1 MELERLHEFV
11 KIADRGSLNEA
22 AEELRLPPATLR
34 SRLHVLENT
43 LGVSLFQKAN
53 GALALTGEGKRLY
66 ADATEIVAEYAE
78 LRQSLRQPDAQTF
91 QSLKIAVSGVAL
103 PLFLG
108 PFLDL
113 LNEKYPHIRLE
124 LFDDTRFSIAEGLG
138 SGEVDVYF
146 APAMN
151 RSPRQEE
158 IAGRIVSPPRQEGIV
173 RRIISPPRHCV
184 LLPERHPLA
193 SRPTVSMRDL
203 DGECFILYPQTKE
216 TGIRDFQ
223 LANLQASG
231 IRRSVY
237 DSGTSPVFFTLL
249 VPVGK
254 GIVLLP
260 TPIFNLPPRTV
271 CLPLTDAPCAA
282 FSALFYS
289 QETVRPEVRK
299 FVDLFFQFTK
309 ETALYEHRQAL

>member
-11 KIADRGSLNEA
+11 KIADRGSMKEA
-22 AEELRLPPATLR
+22 AEELHLPPATLR
-34 SRLHVLENT
+34 SRMHVLEST
-43 LGVSLFQKAN
+43 LGVSLFQKEN
-53 GALALTGEGKRLY
+53 SVLALTGEGKRLY
-66 ADATEIVAEYAE
+66 ADALEIVREYTE
-78 LRQSLRQPDAQTF
+78 LRQSLKQPGTQEF
-91 QSLKIAVSGVAL
+91 RSLKIAVSGVAL

-113 LNEKYPHIRLE
+113 LNAKYPHVRLE
-124 LFDDTRFSIAEGLG
+124 FSDDTRYSIAEGLG
-138 SGEVDVYF
+138 SGDVDVYF
-146 APAMN
+146 APSMS
-151 RSPRQEE
+151 R
-158 IAGRIVSPPRQEGIV
+158 PPQQDGIV
-173 RRIISPPRHCV
+173 RRIVSPPRHCV
-184 LLPERHPLA
+184 LLPEGHPLA
-193 SRPTVSMRDL
+193 SRPTISMRDL

-223 LANLQASG
+223 LANLQSSG

-249 VPVGK
+249 VPIGK

-260 TPIFNLPPRTV
+260 APIFSLPPGTV
-271 CLPLTDAPCAA
+271 CLPLADAPCAA

-289 QETVRPEVRK
+289 RKAGRPEVKK

-309 ETALYEHRQAL
+309 EAALYEHRQAL

>member
-1 MELERLHEFV
+1 MELERLQEFV
-11 KIADRGSLNEA
+11 RIADRGSLKEA
-22 AEELRLPPATLR
+22 AKELCLPPATLR
-34 SRLHVLENT
+34 SRLRVLESS
-43 LGVSLFQKAN
+43 LGVSLFQREN
-53 GALALTGEGKRLY
+53 GVLTLTGNGKRLY
-66 ADATEIVAEYAE
+66 ADASEIVMEYSQ
-78 LRQSLRQPDAQTF
+78 LRQSLRQPGTQEL
-91 QSLKIAVSGVAL
+91 QSLKIAVSGIAL

-113 LNEKYPHIRLE
+113 LNAKYPQIRLE
-124 LFDDTRFSIAEGLG
+124 LFDDTRYSIAEGLG
-138 SGEVDVYF
+138 SGEIDVYF

-151 RSPRQEE
+151 RSPRQGG
-158 IAGRIVSPPRQEGIV
+158 IVSRIV
-173 RRIISPPRHCV
+173 SPPRHCV
-184 LLPERHPLA
+184 LLPEEHPLA
-193 SRPTVSMRDL
+193 SRPTVSMHDL

-271 CLPLTDAPCAA
+271 CLPLTDAPCAS

-289 QETVRPEVRK
+289 QETDRPEVRK

-309 ETALYEHRQAL
+309 EAARYEHRQAL

>member
-11 KIADRGSLNEA
+11 KIADRGSLKA
-22 AEELRLPPATLR
+22 AADELRLPPATLR
-34 SRLHVLENT
+34 SRMHVLENT
-43 LGVSLFQKAN
+43 LGVSLFQREN
-53 GALALTGEGKRLY
+53 GVLALTGEGKRLY
-66 ADATEIVAEYAE
+66 ADALEIVREYTD
-78 LRQSLRQPDAQTF
+78 LRQSLKQPGAQEF
-91 QSLKIAVSGVAL
+91 QSLKIAVSGIAL

-113 LNEKYPHIRLE
+113 LNAKYPHVRLE
-124 LFDDTRFSIAEGLG
+124 FSDDTRYSIAEGLD
-138 SGEVDVYF
+138 SGEVNVYF
-146 APAMN
+146 APSMN
-151 RSPRQEE
+151 RLPQR
-158 IAGRIVSPPRQEGIV
+158 EGIV

-184 LLPERHPLA
+184 LLPEGHPLA

-216 TGIRDFQ
+216 SGIRDFQ
-223 LANLQASG
+223 LENLQASG
-231 IRRSVY
+231 IRRSIY
-237 DSGTSPVFFTLL
+237 DSGTSPVFFALL

-260 TPIFNLPPRTV
+260 APVFGLPPKTV

-289 QETVRPEVRK
+289 RKAGRPEVRK

-309 ETALYEHRQAL
+309 EAARYEHRQAL